1 MMYRLLFSLHEILP
15 GFNVFRYI
23 TFRAAIAAMM
33 ALLVS
38 LVMAPWLIRKLKEF
52 QVGQQIRAEG
62 PQTHQS
68 KAGTPTMGGVMILTA
83 VVVSTLFW
91 ADLRNPLVLICLGS
105 TVAFGAIGFV
115 DDYQKL
121 AKKRS
126 LGLTARGK
134 LVLQLVAAS
143 AVGIALVL
151 LAEAGRFDLRLGIPF
166 FKHFD
171 PQLGWLYVPFAV
183 LVIVGAANAV
193 NLTDGLDGL
202 AIGTT
207 ATCVSTFAVVAW
219 VVGNAKAAEYL
230 GVHFVTHAGEL
241 TVFCAAL
248 FGASLGFL
256 WFNCHP
262 ARIFMG
268 DTGSMG
274 LGGAIGTVAACVKQE
289 FLLVIVGGVFVI
301 EAVSVMLQV
310 ASFKLTGTRIFKM
323 TPLHHHFEGHRPG
336 NPSRLRGFDWSE
348 TQVVVRFW
356 IAAIVFALLGLST
369 LKLR

>member
-1 MMYRLLFSLHEILP
+1 MYRLLYALHDVIP

-23 TFRAAIAAMM
+23 TFRAAIAAVM

-38 LVMAPWLIRKLKEF
+38 LLMGPWLIRKLKEF

-62 PQTHQS
+62 PQTHLG
-68 KAGTPTMGGVMILTA
+68 KKGTPTMGGLMILTA

-91 ADLRNPLVLICLGS
+91 GDLRNPLVLICLAA
-105 TVAFGAIGFV
+105 TVAFGAIGFA

-121 AKKRS
+121 AKRQS

-134 LVLQLVAAS
+134 IILQVAAAS
-143 AVGIALVL
+143 GVGIALVL
-151 LAEAGRFDLRLGIPF
+151 LAHAGRFDLRLGLPF
-166 FKHFD
+166 FKDVD
-171 PQLGWLYVPFAV
+171 PQLGWLYVPFAI
-183 LVIVGAANAV
+183 LVIVGASNAV

-207 ATCVSTFAVVAW
+207 AICVSTFAAIAY
-219 VVGNAKAAEYL
+219 VVGHAKSAEYL
-230 GVHFVTHAGEL
+230 GVHFVEAAGEL

-274 LGGAIGTVAACVKQE
+274 LGGAIGCVAVCVKQE
-289 FLLVIVGGVFVI
+289 ILLAIVGGVFVL
-301 EAVSVMLQV
+301 EALSVMVQV
-310 ASFKLTGTRIFKM
+310 ASFKTTGKRIFKM
-323 TPLHHHFEGHRPG
+323 TPLHHHFEGHRTG
-336 NPSRLRGFDWSE
+336 NPSRLSGHDWSE
-348 TQVVVRFW
+348 SQVVVRFW
-356 IAAIVFALLGLST
+356 ILAIVFALLGLST